1 MCLQSLLNEAHL
13 RREEEERGSLQTGDD
28 GTSLKDM
35 EVYGDISE
43 GGNLHKKQ
51 RRE

>member
-1 MCLQSLLNEAHL
+1 MCGQSLLNEAHL
-13 RREEEERGSLQTGDD
+13 RREEEERGSFQTGGD
-28 GTSLKDM
+28 GKSLKDT
-35 EVYGDISE
+35 EVYGDKSE